1 MERTYE
7 DAQALTDI
15 ELLRRVATDG
25 DAFRPLVDRH
35 LRPLYRYVAR
45 RLGPT
50 EAEDIVSEVF
60 TAAFRLRDRFDPT
73 LGEVR
78 PWLFG
83 IATRLMRQHE
93 RREVR
98 MLRAY
103 ARSGVDP
110 AVPGADESAHLGSDG
125 PALARALAGMRREHR
140 EVLLMQS
147 LGELSIDEIA
157 AALGV
162 PVGTVKSWLH
172 RARAHAARSLRESGW
187 SGDDLEALE
196 RGDA

>member
-110 AVPGADESAHLGSDG
+110 AVPGPDESAHLGSDG